1 MSKNKSCFA
10 GFFACGGSRK
20 RQDSD
25 PPQCDLREA
34 FVIVREQI
42 CEAAESVEDAALR
55 MARVNRH
62 RRLISCL
69 NSACM
74 YVTIKDN

>member
-34 FVIVREQI
+34 FVI
-42 CEAAESVEDAALR
+42 
-55 MARVNRH
+55 AR
-62 RRLISCL
+62 
-69 NSACM
+69 
-74 YVTIKDN
+74 